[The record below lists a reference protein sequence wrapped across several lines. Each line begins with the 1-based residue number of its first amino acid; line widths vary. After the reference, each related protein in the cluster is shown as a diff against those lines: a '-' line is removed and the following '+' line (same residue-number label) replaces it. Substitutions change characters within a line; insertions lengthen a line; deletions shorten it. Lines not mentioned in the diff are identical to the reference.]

1 MIMKKNLL
9 FILTSLMMA
18 FIAAGCSED
27 ENGFKILDDKIVYSD
42 GSVIKYSP
50 RDIKDYPDF
59 LHVEAIEAAE
69 DGGIYGSF
77 IWTGILNG
85 KRHYGAHNML
95 CSQLYG
101 YIYTEEGEY
110 VQTTGWEKW
119 TDVEVIYIDPKY
131 IEYCRKNKS
140 PLRLTI
146 PRD

>member
-1 MIMKKNLL
+1 MKKNLL
-9 FILTSLMMA
+9 LLLTSFVMA
-18 FIAAGCSED
+18 CIGAGCSDD
-27 ENGFKILDDKIVYSD
+27 EYGFKILDDKIVYSD
-42 GSVIKYSP
+42 GYVVKYSP
-50 RDIKDYPDF
+50 RDLKDYPDF

-69 DGGIYGSF
+69 DGGMLGSF
-77 IWTGILNG
+77 IWTGILDG
-85 KRHYGAHNML
+85 KRHYGAHSMI

-101 YIYTEEGEY
+101 YIYTEDGEY

-131 IEYCRKNKS
+131 IEYCRKNKT